1 MTISNPKPNR
11 TNAVCRRL
19 AKGICVKL
27 RLPQDDALSHVIGNG
42 TESTIEAAV
51 STWLHEH
58 SVDPSQISLQDACD
72 ALERELLARL
82 DV

>member
-1 MTISNPKPNR
+1 MTIFIPKRNS
-11 TNAVCRRL
+11 TDAVCRRL
-19 AKGICVKL
+19 AKSICVKL

-42 TESTIEAAV
+42 TESTIEGAV
-51 STWLHEH
+51 STWLHENG
-58 SVDPSQISLQDACD
+58 VDPSQYSLQDACD